1 MSGGGEGAG
10 VSGGGR
16 GQVWYTSFIEAHRMP
31 LCGGPCA
38 LCRSF
43 NGGLNRRTELY
54 LKEHDHLRK

>member
-1 MSGGGEGAG
+1 MGE
-10 VSGGGR
+10 GR
-16 GQVWYTSFIEAHRMP
+16 GQVWYTSFIEAHPMP
-31 LCGGPCA
+31 LYGGPCA